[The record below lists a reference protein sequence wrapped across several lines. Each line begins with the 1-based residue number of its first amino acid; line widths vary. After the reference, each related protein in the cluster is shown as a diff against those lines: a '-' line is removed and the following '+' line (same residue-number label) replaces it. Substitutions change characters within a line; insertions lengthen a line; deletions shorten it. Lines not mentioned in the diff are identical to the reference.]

1 MVNIS
6 SLLRFAR
13 FKYKLLFEKQSKWMS
28 GASVN
33 TLTEMALPEHDVP
46 MCEWKS
52 KNQRIWKANIN
63 QNICIFR
70 SSVVWLPR
78 TRNFVNC
85 YCLQIS
91 EAHLAGKKEKFPS
104 SHDEVVH
111 ICRQRNNC
119 VINRNF
125 VYTCKS
131 FIFRQRARER
141 EKGNRNCNQKFI
153 CRGRKHTT
161 SSHFRLV
168 MNNTQKTHLYL
179 RKTKYFRLI
188 SKTENGMKMWCWPDN
203 RNSAFHFVWCDTST
217 LFLKTSM
224 ANVPK
229 M

>member
-104 SHDEVVH
+104 SHDELVH

-141 EKGNRNCNQKFI
+141 ERKEIGIAIKNSFAEVENIRRHLIFGLSWTTHKKRI
-153 CRGRKHTT
+153 CICGKQ
-161 SSHFRLV
+161 SIF
-168 MNNTQKTHLYL
+168 
-179 RKTKYFRLI
+179 
-188 SKTENGMKMWCWPDN
+188 D
-203 RNSAFHFVWCDTST
+203 
-217 LFLKTSM
+217 
-224 ANVPK
+224 
-229 M
+229 